1 MMSAAG
7 GAVAY
12 TVWRKSSF
20 VRLNNI
26 SLAYTL
32 PKAMA
37 NKIKFESMKFYV
49 NVSNLAVFTPWDYFD
64 PESRANTETN
74 NAFYQNLMPRTST
87 LGLNITF

>member
-7 GAVAY
+7 GAVAFN
-12 TVWRKSSF
+12 VWRKSSF

-32 PKAMA
+32 PKAMMS
-37 NKIKFESMKFYV
+37 KIKFDSMKLYV
-49 NVSNLAVFTPWDYFD
+49 NMSNAAVFTPWEYFD
-64 PESRANTETN
+64 PESRANTDTN
-74 NAFYQNLMPRTST
+74 NAFYQNLMPRTTT

>member
-1 MMSAAG
+1 
-7 GAVAY
+7 
-12 TVWRKSSF
+12 
-20 VRLNNI
+20 
-26 SLAYTL
+26 
-32 PKAMA
+32 
-37 NKIKFESMKFYV
+37 MKFYV